1 MTSPR
6 HLHTHSFTTR
16 LSLKIRERPQSGSLR
31 EIKWVVL
38 EIERK
43 RETMAL
49 CKKKEFIFLRFES
62 SKNGT
67 NTKMGE

>member
-43 RETMAL
+43 ERQWL
-49 CKKKEFIFLRFES
+49 YVKKEFIFLRFES

>member
-43 RETMAL
+43 KERQWL
-49 CKKKEFIFLRFES
+49 YVKKK
-62 SKNGT
+62 KNLFS
-67 NTKMGE
+67 